1 MAKIPHSKSQ
11 SGNLWRLLT
20 LAIVL
25 FFLGAGIYFML
36 APMRESKNM
45 EQALIDQYGWANE
58 YTPPGDG
65 SLMPERLERFIRVRQ
80 AVRPECIE
88 YQTILDAIIEL
99 DNSAADEDMPGGKK
113 LVRGFGNMINVI
125 SAPATLLDFLEARNA
140 ALLAEEMGLG
150 EYLYIYMTAY
160 GEQLAGE
167 SVSRYSDMKEAY
179 INPRARNEF
188 MQILGNQMA
197 ALEAIEPAVYHQEVK
212 AGLRTEIAGLA
223 DGSHLSPWPDGPP
236 APIEESLAPYRE
248 QLTDL
253 YCAGIVQIE
262 LTEKN
267 RGLSFQ

>member
-150 EYLYIYMTAY
+150 EYLYMYLAAY
-160 GEQLAGE
+160 GKQLAGD
-167 SVSRYSDMKEAY
+167 SASRFSNMKEAY
-179 INPRARNEF
+179 IDPRARNEF
-188 MQILGNQMA
+188 IQILGNHLA
-197 ALEAIEPAVYHQEVK
+197 ALEASDPAVDHEELK
-212 AGLRTEIAGLA
+212 ADLRTEIEELE

-236 APIEESLAPYRE
+236 GPAQESLASYRE
-248 QLTDL
+248 QLEDL
-253 YCAGIVQIE
+253 YCVGIVQIE
-262 LTEKN
+262 LTQKN
-267 RGLSFQ
+267 RGLSFE